1 MDQPKVAQVPGRREP
16 QHAREEAWREI
27 FREQARSG
35 QSHSAFCRERSISL
49 HSYFWYRRRLG
60 WPKARRAA
68 APAPESPKLVPVR
81 ITTNPDS
88 SPGKGA
94 IEVVLAAG
102 QYLRVSRGF
111 DEETLL
117 RLLRLL
123 EGAC

>member
-35 QSHSAFCRERSISL
+35 RSHSAFCRERSISL

-60 WPKARRAA
+60 WPKAKKAG
-68 APAPESPKLVPVR
+68 APAPQSPKLVPVR
-81 ITTNPDS
+81 ITANPNS
-88 SPGKGA
+88 SPGIGP
-94 IEVVLAAG
+94 IEVSLAAG
-102 QYLRVSRGF
+102 RCLRVSPGF

>member
-1 MDQPKVAQVPGRREP
+1 MDQPKVAQVPVRREP

-35 QSHSAFCRERSISL
+35 QGHSAFCRERSISL

-60 WPKARRAA
+60 WPRAKKAGAT
-68 APAPESPKLVPVR
+68 APQSPKLVPVR
-81 ITTNPDS
+81 IAANSTS
-88 SPGKGA
+88 SSGIEA

-102 QYLRVSRGF
+102 RCLRVSRGF

-123 EGAC
+123 EAAC